1 MNAETEVVV
10 RRWFEEVWNQRRTET
25 IFELLT
31 PTSVC
36 YADDGMMVGPR
47 EFQDKLHTPF
57 LAAFSEL
64 QVIVEAVLS
73 DGDQAVVRWTATG
86 IHTGVGLGFAPT
98 GKSAS
103 FRGMTWVRI
112 ENGKLKEGW
121 QSSSIPESLRSL
133 ASAIS

>member
-1 MNAETEVVV
+1 MNADTEAVV
-10 RRWFEEVWNQRRTET
+10 RRWFEEVWNQRRADT

-64 QVIVEAVLS
+64 RVIIEAVMS
-73 DGDQAVVRWTATG
+73 DGNEAVVRWSATG
-86 IHTGVGLGFAPT
+86 LHSGVGLGFPPT

-103 FRGMTWVRI
+103 FRGMTWFRI
-112 ENGKLKEGW
+112 ENGRLKEGW
-121 QSSSIPESLRSL
+121 QSTNIPESLRTL
-133 ASAIS
+133 ATG